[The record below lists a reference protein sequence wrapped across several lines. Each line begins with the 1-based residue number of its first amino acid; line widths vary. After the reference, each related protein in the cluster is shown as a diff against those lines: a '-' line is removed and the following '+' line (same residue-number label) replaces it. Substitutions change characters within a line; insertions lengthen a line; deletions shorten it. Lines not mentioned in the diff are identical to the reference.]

1 MIPAYEKGFW
11 HDLFFTLILEIIIAA
26 AWLMVIWSQ
35 R

>member
-1 MIPAYEKGFW
+1 MPAYEKGFW
-11 HDLFFTLILEIIIAA
+11 HGLFFVLILEIFIAA